1 MEKTFE
7 NKMAMLQAVL
17 SFMRLK
23 ADDWSDS
30 APMAAAFAELE
41 DLILQIEQIQ
51 QITEEDNSGL
61 TEANKLQKKALIK
74 RIFELVSILYA
85 MAVKTDDQVLQA
97 KVDFPISELQNG
109 RNSELTN
116 SGKSILE
123 LGRTNLPAL
132 IEYGLSEEKL
142 NNLDE
147 QIMQFKVSLPA
158 PRVSVSERKAANAK
172 LKELLKQTMKLISQQ
187 IDRLMIPYETSK
199 PDFYAAYKNARKLV
213 NYGIRHEKAETT
225 EPSSPD

>member
-17 SFMRLK
+17 SFMRRK
-23 ADDWSDS
+23 ADVWSNS

-41 DLILQIEQIQ
+41 DLIFRIEQIQ
-51 QITEEDNSGL
+51 QITEGDNSGL
-61 TEANKLQKKALIK
+61 AKAKMAQKKALIK
-74 RIFELVSILYA
+74 RLFELVSILYA
-85 MAVKTDDQVLQA
+85 MAIKTEDHVLQA
-97 KVDFPISELQNG
+97 KVDFPISDLNNM

-132 IEYGLSEEKL
+132 IEYRYSEEKL

-147 QIMQFKVSLPA
+147 HIMEFKVSSPA
-158 PRVSVSERKAANAK
+158 PRISVSERKAANAK
-172 LKELLKQTMKLISQQ
+172 LKELIKETMELTTQQ
-187 IDRLMIPYETSK
+187 IDRLMVTYETDK

-225 EPSSPD
+225 EPTTPD